1 MCSQGAE
8 LALNEAVECSN
19 IPTSFISRQGLIALP
34 LDRYRSPHEGVEQRH
49 GEIGLAIAGGVDH
62 ALGDQ

>member
-19 IPTSFISRQGLIALP
+19 IPTSFISRQGLMPYPSTGIA
-34 LDRYRSPHEGVEQRH
+34 RRMKASNSGTVKSVSP
-49 GEIGLAIAGGVDH
+49 
-62 ALGDQ
+62 